1 MIIASMID
9 FEIVCTNKLV
19 AWYNEPG
26 NADVIAT
33 GITSD
38 NV

>member
-1 MIIASMID
+1 MIITGMAE
-9 FEIVCTNKLV
+9 FESVCKNKLV